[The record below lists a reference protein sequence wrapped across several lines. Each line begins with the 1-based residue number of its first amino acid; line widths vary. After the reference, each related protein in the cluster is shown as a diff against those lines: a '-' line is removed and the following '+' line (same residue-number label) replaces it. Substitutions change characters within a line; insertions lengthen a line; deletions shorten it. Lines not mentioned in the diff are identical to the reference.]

1 MKLIKQLKQEHVK
14 ILQGFESIK
23 EGIAGGKSGDVDLIN
38 QLRDLKYT
46 LVVHLDLEDTK
57 LYPGL
62 INAGGEAKELGEK
75 FSAEMLGISKT
86 ALVFFGKYMS
96 EKIAD
101 LAKSSVFRKEL
112 NGILQAITKR
122 IDTEEKVLFPAY
134 EKYYDKT

>member
-1 MKLIKQLKQEHVK
+1 MELIQQLKREHVK

-23 EGIAGGKSGDVDLIN
+23 EGIAKGKSGDVDLIN

-46 LVVHLDLEDTK
+46 LVVHLDLEDTRI
-57 LYPGL
+57 YPGL
-62 INAGGEAKELGEK
+62 INAGGEAKKLGEK

-101 LAKSSVFRKEL
+101 LVKSSVFRKEL
-112 NGILQAITKR
+112 DAVIQAVTKR
-122 IDTEEKVLFPAY
+122 IDAEETILFPAY
-134 EKYYDKT
+134 EKYYKKD